1 MIDYAGSNV
10 LGRSEYASE
19 SGRRPP
25 SGMKWSVFAKQ
36 TKKGLG
42 PATKSLGGQRDLLN
56 FVAGPG
62 IEPGTS

>member
-42 PATKSLGGQRDLLN
+42 PATKRLGGHRDLLI

>member
-36 TKKGLG
+36 TKKRFPGFPVGRGFDSLQ
-42 PATKSLGGQRDLLN
+42 PTKK
-56 FVAGPG
+56 AP
-62 IEPGTS
+62 